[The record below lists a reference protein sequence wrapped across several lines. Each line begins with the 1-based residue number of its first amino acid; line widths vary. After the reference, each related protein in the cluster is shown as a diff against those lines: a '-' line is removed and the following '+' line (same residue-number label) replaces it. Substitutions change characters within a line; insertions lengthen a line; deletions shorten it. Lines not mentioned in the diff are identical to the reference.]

1 MPTLG
6 DIDRH
11 GKIQANVRN
20 VLELCVRQR
29 CEDPLDE
36 PDDTLLVAAA
46 SAQTGLLIM
55 DAVMK
60 HFGRRSPAHAKAY
73 GDEFGRFAR
82 T

>member
-36 PDDTLLVAAA
+36 PDDTLLDAAA
-46 SAQTGLLIM
+46 SAQTGLLINE
-55 DAVMK
+55 
-60 HFGRRSPAHAKAY
+60 SS
-73 GDEFGRFAR
+73 
-82 T
+82 